1 MKGTLPFPLRCSLRF
16 PSAPLPS
23 YLSLRLLQIATGC
36 YSAMFSQISTCL
48 YFIYVI
54 LNLRVL
60 TCVAIRQHKTRQWI
74 SNQPYRREAE
84 RRRSPV

>member
-36 YSAMFSQISTCL
+36 YPAMFSQISTL
-48 YFIYVI
+48 YI
-54 LNLRVL
+54 LPLFYLRDFKF
-60 TCVAIRQHKTRQWI
+60 TCVNVRSNKT
-74 SNQPYRREAE
+74 A
-84 RRRSPV
+84 